1 MNEIWKDIEGWEG
14 IYQVSN
20 FGRVRSLD
28 RIVSRSRNGDKFIK
42 GRLLVLRH
50 DKDGYETVHFRDA
63 STGRNRL
70 LKVHRLVANAF
81 IPGVECKDQIDHI
94 NGIRNDNR
102 AENLR
107 WCTCKEN
114 LNYPLAKKNNST
126 STKESYNKYPYL
138 RELRSKI
145 FRDAGVYGRRRNTK
159 MA

>member
-1 MNEIWKDIEGWEG
+1 MNEVWKDIEGWEG

-28 RIVSRSRNGDKFIK
+28 RVISRCRNGDKFIK
-42 GRLLVLRH
+42 GRVLIPQR
-50 DKDGYETVHFRDA
+50 DKNDYETVHFRDA
-63 STGRNRL
+63 STGRNRV
-70 LKVHRLVANAF
+70 LKVHRLVAQAF
-81 IPGVECKDQIDHI
+81 IPRIAGKEQIDHI

-102 AENLR
+102 EENLR

-114 LNYPLAKKNNST
+114 LNYPLAKENNST
-126 STKESYNKYPYL
+126 STKESYNKYPHL

-145 FRDAGVYGRRRNTK
+145 FREAGVYERRRNTK